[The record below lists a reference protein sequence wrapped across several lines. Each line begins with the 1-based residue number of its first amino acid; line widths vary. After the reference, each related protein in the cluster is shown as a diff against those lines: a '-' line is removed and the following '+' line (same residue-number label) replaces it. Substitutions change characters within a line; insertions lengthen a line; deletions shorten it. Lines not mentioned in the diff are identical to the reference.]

1 MKTKGGNP
9 NSLRRGRLGLILFSV
24 FLLRA
29 FAPPLLPAQAAV
41 GLSPALVNQTFKP
54 GEPFDLELTV
64 TNGRD
69 SPVQMRGV
77 VMDWWYDEANEKV
90 FGPAGSLPQSAS
102 NWIEFVPRQFTVPAK
117 GAHQVKLIVTPPAT
131 AAGGYYSAA
140 FLESKPELAQ
150 PATTERKAIFTN
162 VRLGCLLM
170 LSAENTEEYKINV
183 SEAQFLTPQA
193 NRNLRLDFMLDNQSN
208 SHIFP
213 RLELILL
220 NAAHE
225 LVAKSQG
232 ETKRFLPKQKQRMA
246 ISWGGSLAP
255 GNYTA
260 ILTIVY
266 GKDKIFTQEFPFT
279 SGADR

>member
-1 MKTKGGNP
+1 MKTKSGNLD
-9 NSLRRGRLGLILFSV
+9 SLWRGRLGLVVSGVL
-24 FLLRA
+24 LLRA
-29 FAPPLLPAQAAV
+29 FAPPFLHAQVAA

-54 GEPFDLELTV
+54 GQPFDLELTV

-69 SPVQMRGV
+69 APVQMRGV
-77 VMDWWYDEANEKV
+77 VMDWWYDEANQKV
-90 FGPAGSLPQSAS
+90 LGPAGSLPHSAS
-102 NWIEFVPRQFTVPAK
+102 NWIEFVPRQFTVPAN
-117 GAHQVKLIVTPPAT
+117 GASRVKLIVTPPAT
-131 AAGGYYSAA
+131 TVGGYYSAA

-150 PATTERKAIFTN
+150 AATAERKAIFTN

-183 SEAQFLTPQA
+183 SEVQLLTPQA
-193 NRNLRLDFMLDNQSN
+193 NRNLRLDFTLDNQSN

-213 RLELILL
+213 RVELVLL

-232 ETKRFLPKQKQRMA
+232 ETKRFLPNQKQRLTT
-246 ISWGGSLAP
+246 SWGGSLAP